1 MCALKDATAS
11 GTGNAG
17 NSLTLTDWQWGAYY
31 NTGSAANDIYD
42 YTNSHAKL
50 QVPEV
55 LLTQT
60 TFYDL
65 PTIVNL
71 TTSGMASSSINDA
84 NMRDESSTL
93 GVQNHGFVPFTP
105 GVSGGD
111 GVIGGTTPN
120 GAYTETQEQL
130 NARTLTAELAALA
143 GAGYHE
149 GDIVNSGYAKTL
161 KIIQHRNKILNNGVV
176 LYPAENDVPER
187 RLGPLP
193 IPTAISGRT
202 ELENL
207 VSLIATLR
215 NYMATEYEDANSA
228 KWSQIYYPAASA
240 AYAYEPTVVGYELA
254 DKFKAHNW
262 FLPANGLLMRLCWY
276 RSKGTGSDSNI
287 FKKAIEKQIFT
298 NFTASPFWSST
309 EYSSYFAWHCY
320 FSSYSTGYNTKCNS
334 YEVRPVAAF

>member
-1 MCALKDATAS
+1 M
-11 GTGNAG
+11 
-17 NSLTLTDWQWGAYY
+17 
-31 NTGSAANDIYD
+31 
-42 YTNSHAKL
+42 
-50 QVPEV
+50 
-55 LLTQT
+55 TQT

-71 TTSGMASSSINDA
+71 ATSGMASSSINDA
-84 NMRDESSTL
+84 NMRDEISTL

-105 GVSGGD
+105 GQSGGD

-120 GAYTETQEQL
+120 GTYTETKSQL

-143 GAGYHE
+143 GDGYHE

-176 LYPAENDVPER
+176 LYPAEGDVQER

-193 IPTAISGRT
+193 TPTAIGGRT

-215 NYMATEYEDANSA
+215 KYMATEYQDANST

-240 AYAYEPTVVGYELA
+240 AYAYEPTVVGFELA

-262 FLPANGLLMRLCWY
+262 FLPANGLLMRFCWY
-276 RSKGTGSDSNI
+276 RSKGTGSSQNI
-287 FKKAIEKQIFT
+287 FKKAIDKQIFT
-298 NFTASPFWSST
+298 NFSTASFWSST
-309 EYSSYFAWHCY
+309 ECNSYNNCSAWFCN
-320 FSSYSTGYNTKCNS
+320 FSSYTTAGNLKYLLPR
-334 YEVRPVAAF
+334 VRPVAAF